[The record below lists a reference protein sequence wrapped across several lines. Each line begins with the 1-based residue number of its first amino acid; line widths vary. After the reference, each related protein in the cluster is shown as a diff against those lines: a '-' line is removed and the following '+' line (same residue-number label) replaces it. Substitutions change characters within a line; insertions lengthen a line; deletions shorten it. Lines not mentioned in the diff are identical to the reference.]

1 MPKPTQ
7 SMKEEA
13 QRGLDWRKEFKR
25 GGTEVGVARARD
37 IINGRDLSKE
47 TIGRMVSYFA
57 RHEVD
62 KKGQGWNQG
71 EDGYP
76 SAGRIAWALWGGD
89 AGKSWAEKELAKM
102 EKSVILNGIKEAL
115 EVGEST
121 INLKEASALTGSG
134 SGIGGRVI
142 YDDAFASLRY
152 ANPLRKVSRVI
163 DTIGSDQAF
172 VVKTGN
178 ATLIQDGS
186 NNPWGYPVNSN
197 TGSPNIS
204 TSFWQLPVRSV
215 NATVPVRT
223 AVLSDI
229 NYLDETI
236 AMDLALEFS
245 QQEALSMMFNNDQAG
260 STTVNYG
267 ATQGLRGLN
276 SYAGSTSSASFGT
289 SGSAITNGLHTVL
302 QVAQASAS
310 AVSYDDLAN
319 LMGAL
324 PAQYLYKPS
333 TAWMMH
339 PTTISALR
347 KLKASSS
354 NVINFVET
362 GDDDGGAVVYI
373 FGHPVIPNPY
383 MQVAGSGNYP
393 VYLAEW
399 ERFFTIADN
408 EEMKIQRLEQTQVGF
423 ITFYAEKRVCSTIRD
438 VFAGVRLV
446 GA

>member
-37 IINGRDLSKE
+37 IVNGRDLSRD

-102 EKSVILNGIKEAL
+102 EKSIILNGIEEAL
-115 EVGEST
+115 KHGQAT

-134 SGIGGRVI
+134 SGVGGRVI

-152 ANPLRKVSRVI
+152 ANPLRKVSRII
-163 DTIGSDQAF
+163 DTIGSDEAF
-172 VVKTGN
+172 VVKKGN
-178 ATLIQDGS
+178 ATLIEDGS
-186 NNPWGYPVNSN
+186 NNPWGYGVQNN
-197 TGSPNIS
+197 VGDYS
-204 TSFWQLPVRSV
+204 TSFWQLPVRCI
-215 NATVPVRT
+215 NAVVPVRT

-229 NYLDETI
+229 NYLNETI
-236 AMDLALEFS
+236 AMDLALELS
-245 QQEALSMMFNNDQAG
+245 QQEALSMMLNNDQSG

-267 ATQGLRGLN
+267 GTSGLRGLN

-289 SGSAITNGLHTVL
+289 NGSAITNGLHTVL
-302 QVAQASAS
+302 QVAQASAT

-339 PTTISALR
+339 PATINALR

-383 MQVAGSGNYP
+383 MNVAGSGKYP

-399 ERFFTIADN
+399 ERFVTIADN
-408 EEMKIQRLEQTQVGF
+408 EQMKLQLLEQTQVGF
-423 ITFYAEKRVCSTIRD
+423 ISFYAEKRVCSTIRD